1 MPNARIRPGQT
12 ISRVPGEPPNKVNSE
27 QFKRKPIT
35 SDQMKISTMDRDDQR
50 ENDDITDVANMAQI
64 DLANEAENLNNAS
77 TVVGSEVKSAPG
89 GDKAVSVNEQGID
102 NPSIA
107 FCYSKFQYF
116 TSSWGRQRA
125 KPAVS
130 SE

>member
-1 MPNARIRPGQT
+1 
-12 ISRVPGEPPNKVNSE
+12 
-27 QFKRKPIT
+27 
-35 SDQMKISTMDRDDQR
+35 MKMSTMDRDDQR

-89 GDKAVSVNEQGID
+89 GDKAVSVNEQGIA
-102 NPSIA
+102 PSFA
-107 FCYSKFQYF
+107 FCYSKSQYC

>member
-1 MPNARIRPGQT
+1 
-12 ISRVPGEPPNKVNSE
+12 
-27 QFKRKPIT
+27 
-35 SDQMKISTMDRDDQR
+35 MKISTMDRDDQR